1 MKTQR
6 RTILASSLCA
16 AGLGLMIGGGAY
28 ADPSVKVSGY
38 GTVGVASANRDGL
51 QLRSSL
57 SQSQGSD
64 GKPDFGVDSRLGLQ
78 AVATI
83 NPEWSVTAQLLG
95 ERRRVDST
103 PTSNDDF
110 DVGFEWLYG
119 QYAPTSNLSFRLG
132 RVVLPAFMISD
143 SRNVGYAQ
151 PWLRAPMEVYG
162 GMPLTTLD
170 GVQAL
175 WRIPVGPAT
184 ITVQPSYG
192 GSSYNLVASNLVI
205 KSRASDV
212 KSLNLTGEYGDWTVR
227 YGLVI
232 GTSKNLKLG
241 LLDSVSPLIPPI
253 EYDMKD
259 RFTSLGL
266 QYDDGTALF
275 MAEWARRKQNNLPA
289 APALYN
295 AIPVGGGATVGD
307 IYTFGIPGTLAGFA
321 GRPLALNTSYYVG
334 GGWHF
339 GKWLPMLVY
348 GHNKDDQ
355 NLSPTTHSI
364 TASVRYDLTTG
375 VALKAQVGRVD
386 ARDGYAFA
394 HPDADASTRKVTV
407 LGLAVDFVF

>member
-1 MKTQR
+1 
-6 RTILASSLCA
+6 
-16 AGLGLMIGGGAY
+16 MIGGGAY

-57 SQSQGSD
+57 SQSQGAD

-78 AVATI
+78 GVATI

-95 ERRRVDST
+95 ERRRTDSSA
-103 PTSNDDF
+103 TSNDDF
-110 DVGFEWLYG
+110 DVGFEWLFG
-119 QYAPTSNLSFRLG
+119 QYAPTSNLSLRAG

-205 KSRASDV
+205 KSRATNV
-212 KSLNLTGEYGDWTVR
+212 KSLNLMGEYGDWTVR

-232 GTSKNLKLG
+232 GTSKNLQLG
-241 LLDSVSPLIPPI
+241 LLNAIPGFSALPPV

-295 AIPVGGGATVGD
+295 AIPIPGGGGATVGD
-307 IYTFGIPGTLAGFA
+307 IYTYGIPGLLPGFA
-321 GRPLALNTSYYVG
+321 GRPLAMNTSYYVG

-348 GHNKDDQ
+348 GHTKDDQ
-355 NLSPTTHSI
+355 NLSPTMHSI
-364 TASVRYDLTTG
+364 TASVRYDLTNG
-375 VALKAQVGRVD
+375 VALKAQAGRVD
-386 ARDGYAFA
+386 ARDGFSFA
-394 HPDADASTRKVTV
+394 NPDPDASNRKVTV